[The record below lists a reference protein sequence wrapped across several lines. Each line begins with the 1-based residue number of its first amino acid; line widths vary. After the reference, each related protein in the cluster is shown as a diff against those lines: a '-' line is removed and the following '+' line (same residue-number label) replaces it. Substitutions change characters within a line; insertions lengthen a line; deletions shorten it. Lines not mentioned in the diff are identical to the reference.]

1 VLVMKELAVAP
12 PTSRV
17 TASITHLVS
26 AEMIE
31 GLVSVLRKRTVVAM
45 VWVEPIVNAAVK
57 SHQGRETKGR
67 LR

>member
-1 VLVMKELAVAP
+1 MKELAVAP

-45 VWVEPIVNAAVK
+45 VWVESVNAAVK
-57 SHQGRETKGR
+57 VTRDVKPRAG

>member
-57 SHQGRETKGR
+57 VTRDVKPRAG

>member
-45 VWVEPIVNAAVK
+45 VWVESVNAAVK
-57 SHQGRETKGR
+57 VTRDVKPRAG

>member
-1 VLVMKELAVAP
+1 MLVMKELAVAP

-45 VWVEPIVNAAVK
+45 VWVESVNAAVK
-57 SHQGRETKGR
+57 VTRDVKPRAG